1 YRRYGR
7 FLQCVRDEQQAS
19 DLLAVLAAYE
29 DWRRLASSMPGGG
42 APRTRELVAFCK
54 ANWLSREALEQIEDF
69 REQYLRL
76 LCDRGLVSIPA
87 VAGAGRAGPGGGG
100 SGSGSGSGSS
110 RSLARLIRPQVPTAS
125 AVGSEGG
132 GSRFRPGFVQVPPA
146 FDVGSGSVN
155 VIYAA
160 IVTALDHVLLPSVHD
175 PRAFVI
181 GQASIAERP
190 AAAAAGI
197 GHERVSARPIALSTQ
212 SHLHSGLRLSSSHAL
227 IAASLSGTST
237 ATYANTLTK
246 VNLSTVAVFARSL
259 EYWPGARLLIVD
271 QWIGAK
277 CAARTAVVLMMIRN
291 AMRSVMEF
299 KVRFPLVQMP
309 EHLNRWQQAIVEVLK
324 NENV

>member
-1 YRRYGR
+1 
-7 FLQCVRDEQQAS
+7 CVRDEQQAS

-29 DWRRLASSMPGGG
+29 DWRRLASSVPGGG
-42 APRTRELVAFCK
+42 APRTKELVAFCK

-100 SGSGSGSGSS
+100 G

-125 AVGSEGG
+125 AVGSESG

-146 FDVGSGSVN
+146 FNVGSGSVN
-155 VIYAA
+155 LIYAA

-190 AAAAAGI
+190 APAAAGPAGI
-197 GHERVSARPIALSTQ
+197 GRERVSARPIALSTQ
-212 SHLHSGLRLSSSHAL
+212 SHLHSELRLSSSHAL

-246 VNLSTVAVFARSL
+246 VNLSTVVVFARSL

-271 QWIGAK
+271 QWIEAK

-291 AMRSVMEF
+291 VMRSVMEF

-324 NENV
+324 SENV